1 MRVAEAKDGAAV
13 RVQRLVRCVY
23 DVEIEHGVPLPWIR
37 GCFNAVWD
45 KMQEGDSFKVPDGKA
60 RKAAIMSGKRCGHE
74 VVSDK
79 LSGEGYRV
87 WLVKRGEAPNSE
99 VSRER

>member
-87 WLVKRGEAPNSE
+87 WLVKRGEAPNTKLTHG
-99 VSRER
+99 